1 MATVMVFTPTWIQ
14 ANGLMAIRPETRAS
28 VKGQQLDEERVSE
41 LVWEIG
47 LHNPYPGENHRN
59 VLAQYVRGRQTFLES
74 NCDALLTFE
83 HDMTMPAR
91 AVQAL
96 WQALEGGAGVAY
108 APYLLRHGSWV
119 LNTWEYIGDHALG
132 ESLSLYPETLASAR
146 EAGVVR
152 VCGCGFGCTMMR
164 REVVE
169 RFPFRDGGG
178 NQFSPDIPFAY
189 DALYAG
195 VVSVGVMDVACDHFD
210 GGLRLKPFGGA
221 TSDTIEVEAMQ
232 AVWVLDGRQSRK
244 LEVGERYQLGRT
256 LASDLLRAGYVREVE
271 NPAADAFSGGE
282 TGNRSREA
290 EIAAIEP
297 GERALAAPLR
307 PKRRRGGSL

>member
-1 MATVMVFTPTWIQ
+1 MAKVMVFTPTWVRPDGQ
-14 ANGLMAIRPETRAS
+14 MAMRPETRAS
-28 VKGQQLDEERVSE
+28 VEGQVLPEGLE

-47 LHNPYPGENHRN
+47 LHNPCFGQSHKN
-59 VLAQYVRGRQTFLES
+59 VLAQYVRGRETFLRS
-74 NCDALLTFE
+74 DCDALLTFE
-83 HDMTMPAR
+83 HDMTMPAG

-96 WQALEGGAGVAY
+96 WQALEGGVGVAY

-119 LNTWEYIGDHALG
+119 LNTWEFIGEHALG
-132 ESLSLYPETLASAR
+132 ESLSLYPEKLAKAR
-146 EAGVVR
+146 AAGIVR
-152 VCGCGFGCTMMR
+152 VCGCGFGCTMMS

-178 NQFSPDIPFAY
+178 SQFSPDIPFAY

-195 VVSVGVMDVACDHFD
+195 VVSVAVMGVECDHFD
-210 GGLRLKPFGGA
+210 GELRLRAFGGA
-221 TSDTIEVEAMQ
+221 MSDTVEVEATQ

-271 NPAADAFSGGE
+271 NLAVGAFAGGE
-282 TGNRSREA
+282 TGIESREA
-290 EIAAIEP
+290 EIAALEP
-297 GERALAAPLR
+297 AERAVAVAVR
-307 PKRRRGGSL
+307 PKRRKGGSS